1 VPLNAWTGV
10 RSAFTEETPST
21 VIQTSPPYGHVG
33 SMSRPNPLAVSPG
46 EQILFKK
53 AERFFIQVT
62 QDENVPSGARPLYGP
77 QEIIHM
83 PVQLPCYFRAVPRA
97 DCTSDLGWEMASVNP
112 KDVIG
117 LSIFEDSDRSR
128 WLGDVYRAK
137 ELWFDVADRRVVEKG
152 HLESRPAGIQLID
165 GEDFKARADI
175 LPQIECGFVRHFR
188 QGDQVQSV
196 GFHHIAQ
203 YTTDALAFGGI
214 FGW

>member
-1 VPLNAWTGV
+1 
-10 RSAFTEETPST
+10 
-21 VIQTSPPYGHVG
+21 
-33 SMSRPNPLAVSPG
+33 MSRPNPLAVSPG

-53 AERFFIQVT
+53 AERFFIQIT
-62 QDENVPSGARPLYGP
+62 HDEDVPSGVRPLYGP

-128 WLGDVYRAK
+128 WLGDVYRAE
-137 ELWFDVADRRVVEKG
+137 ELWFDVADRQVVEKG
-152 HLESRPAGIQLID
+152 HLGSRPTEIQLID
-165 GEDFKARADI
+165 GEDFKVRADV
-175 LPQIECGFVRHFR
+175 LPQIERGLVRHFR
-188 QGDQVQSV
+188 QGNQVKSAI
-196 GFHHIAQ
+196 FYDIAQ
-203 YTTDALAFGGI
+203 YATNAFAFGGV